1 MTRHADLTQYM
12 ADERDDS
19 DAKLECYF
27 EEYTGSLWH
36 VYAGEME
43 IYNLLSDAVIQDL
56 EREFNKHMRKEAQEH
71 ALDLAIDRY
80 ESRQLDAIMNRQQWQ
95 PAFDSLTVRA

>member
-1 MTRHADLTQYM
+1 MTRHSDLTQYM

-27 EEYTGSLWH
+27 DPNTTNLWH

-43 IYNLLSDAVIQDL
+43 IFNLLSDTVIESL
-56 EREFNKHMRKEAQEH
+56 EREYAKHVRKEAEQH
-71 ALDLAIDRY
+71 NLDLAIARM
-80 ESRQLDAIMNRQQWQ
+80 EVA
-95 PAFDSLTVRA
+95 A